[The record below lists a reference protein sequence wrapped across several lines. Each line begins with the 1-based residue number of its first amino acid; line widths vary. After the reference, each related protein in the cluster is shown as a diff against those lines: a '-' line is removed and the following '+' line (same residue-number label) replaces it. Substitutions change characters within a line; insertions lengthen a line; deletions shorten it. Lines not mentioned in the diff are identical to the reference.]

1 MRLKTYGTDFI
12 DEGKVIFNKDLVT
25 YSGVSLVVFCVFED
39 LREVFSGDSIDLA
52 QIDGLAAVGK

>member
-39 LREVFSGDSIDLA
+39 LREVFSGDSMDLA
-52 QIDGLAAVGK
+52 